1 MYTKGVNGWSPA
13 ASGEVMV
20 QIVAKNRAA
29 LIRNVCKVLQLCEI
43 FTLFSAARAAAAA
56 ADFTLPL
63 SLTSDS
69 KT

>member
-56 ADFTLPL
+56 DFTLPL